1 MAFLAPLALLG
12 LLFGPLI
19 LAFYMLRLRR
29 SERTVSSTYLWQQL
43 VRDVEANAPWQRL
56 RRSLLLLLQLL
67 LVVAL
72 ALVVA
77 RPFVERDAGLARDV
91 VLVVDASASMAATDV
106 FPDRLTAAKRAAI
119 AALNEL
125 PADGKVSV
133 VAASGTAR
141 VVANEVSDRGRLAT
155 LIEEIRVSSAAG
167 NMEDALKLA
176 GALAARARGAEVLVA
191 TDGALARTPTARLAV
206 PIRVLPVGRERH
218 NQAIVALAVRG
229 DASGVKRSVFVS
241 IANLDTERA
250 SRRLQVLADGV
261 PVSAR
266 DLTLD
271 PVGRTEVLIDELP
284 PGTRVVEARLGR
296 TDASGATGA
305 SAAPADQ
312 LAIDDAAWAIVP
324 SDRLQRILLVGRGNV
339 YLQNALSLLPNVE
352 LYGATPEEYAGTT
365 GKEHFDLFV
374 FDGYLPP
381 ELPKKPILAI
391 APPVTSAVGKV
402 TGKLEEP
409 AVGQPAPDE
418 PLLRNVDLT
427 RLHVADAQRIE
438 LPSWARRVIPGPDGA
453 PLLYSGLREGLPTAV
468 LAFDLRR
475 SDLPLQVAWPI
486 LAANLSGELLGLNRA
501 ATAPVAPGSPVELSL
516 PPGATGLRVTRPDGS
531 AVEIEPGRR
540 GAGSVTFVA
549 TDLLGVYTSEPIFPE
564 SSPRASPAGPS
575 PTPAATPLPSPGA
588 SAGAGAAASPSGAP
602 SGDQEE
608 GRTAFAVDLLDP
620 DESNIAP
627 TSGEPLAA
635 LGTPRAQSSTEPARA
650 REEWWVPLAILAL
663 LLLMAEWLVY
673 ERDGARRLWQTAA
686 AAVRGR
692 LRAAEAPAGGQRAR
706 GRR

>member
-1 MAFLAPLALLG
+1 MPFLAPLGLLG
-12 LLFGPLI
+12 LLFVPLI

-29 SERTVSSTYLWQQL
+29 TERTVSSTYLWQQL

-72 ALVVA
+72 ALIVA
-77 RPFVERDAGLARDV
+77 RPFAEREALLARDV
-91 VLVVDASASMAATDV
+91 VLVLDASASMAATDV

-119 AALNEL
+119 AALNDL

-133 VAASGTAR
+133 VAAAGTPR

-155 LIEEIRVSSAAG
+155 LIEEIRVSPMAG

-191 TDGALARTPTARLAV
+191 TDGALARAPEVRLPV
-206 PIRVLPVGRERH
+206 PIRVLHVGRERH
-218 NQAIVALAVRG
+218 NQAIVALAVRA

-266 DLTLD
+266 DLTLE

-284 PGTRVVEARLGR
+284 PGTRVVEARLGAA
-296 TDASGATGA
+296 DAGANGPSGR
-305 SAAPADQ
+305 PADQ
-312 LAIDDAAWAIVP
+312 LAIDDAAWTIVP
-324 SDRLQRILLVGRGNV
+324 SDRLQRILLVGHGNV

-365 GKEHFDLFV
+365 GKHLFDMFV

-381 ELPKKPILAI
+381 ELPAKPVLAI
-391 APPVTSAVGKV
+391 APPATSALGKV

-409 AVGQPAPDE
+409 PVGQPAADE

-427 RLHVADAQRIE
+427 RLHVADAQRVE
-438 LPSWARRVIPGPDGA
+438 LPGWARPVIPGPAGA
-453 PLLYSGLREGLPTAV
+453 PLLYSGLRDGVPTAV

-486 LAANLSGELLGLNRA
+486 LAANLSGELLGLDRA
-501 ATAPVAPGSPVELSL
+501 ATAPVAPGSPVELTL
-516 PPGATGLRVTRPDGS
+516 PPGATGARVTRPDGS
-531 AVEIEPGRR
+531 TVELAPGRR

-549 TDLLGVYTSEPIFPE
+549 TDLLGVYSSEPIFPE
-564 SSPRASPAGPS
+564 GSPGPTGATHMPSATPPSSPTGSASPGP
-575 PTPAATPLPSPGA
+575 T
-588 SAGAGAAASPSGAP
+588 GAANASVSGA
-602 SGDQEE
+602 QAE
-608 GRTAFAVDLLDP
+608 GPALFAVDLLDP

-627 TSGEPLAA
+627 TNAEALTA
-635 LGTPRAQSSTEPARA
+635 LGAARA
-650 REEWWVPLAILAL
+650 ATAAEAPRVREEWWIPLALLAL
-663 LLLMAEWLVY
+663 LLLLAEWFVY
-673 ERDGARRLWQTAA
+673 ERDGARRLWQNATAVARTRLRPAEAA
-686 AAVRGR
+686 AGGR
-692 LRAAEAPAGGQRAR
+692 RPR